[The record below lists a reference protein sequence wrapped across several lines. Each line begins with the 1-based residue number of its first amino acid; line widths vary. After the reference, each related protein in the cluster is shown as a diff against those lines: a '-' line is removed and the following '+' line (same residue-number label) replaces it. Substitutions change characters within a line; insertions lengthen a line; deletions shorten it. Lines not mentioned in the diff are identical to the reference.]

1 MQGGT
6 TYNDTNNLQL
16 TGAITIYPDEN
27 KEFMDRQTNGYISL
41 NNNPTSNWV
50 EGSTSFSVIVNENSN
65 VKSPINHN

>member
-27 KEFMDRQTNGYISL
+27 KEFMDRQTNGYSKFKITIL
-41 NNNPTSNWV
+41 HQIGV
-50 EGSTSFSVIVNENSN
+50 R
-65 VKSPINHN
+65 

>member
-27 KEFMDRQTNGYISL
+27 KEFMDIFRELTGIAEEKKEETETTDSK
-41 NNNPTSNWV
+41 
-50 EGSTSFSVIVNENSN
+50 E
-65 VKSPINHN
+65 KK